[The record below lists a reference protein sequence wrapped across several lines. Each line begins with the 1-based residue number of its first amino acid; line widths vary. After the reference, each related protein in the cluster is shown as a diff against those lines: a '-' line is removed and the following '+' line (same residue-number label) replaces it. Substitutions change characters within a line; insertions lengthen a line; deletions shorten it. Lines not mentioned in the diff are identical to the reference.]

1 MKSYLQG
8 LITGAV
14 FVFAFLIL
22 IGTSDSKPDN
32 ERYQVSISGAY
43 PNRTIIMDTRTG
55 IGYERVIKDSNNDW
69 TINYVAYE
77 QFKTA
82 GGY

>member
-1 MKSYLQG
+1 MKSYIQG
-8 LITGAV
+8 YITGAV

-22 IGTSDSKPDN
+22 IGTTNSKPGN
-32 ERYQVSISGAY
+32 ERYQVSISGTY
-43 PNRTIIMDTRTG
+43 PNRTIIMDTKTG

-77 QFKTA
+77 QFKTTA
-82 GGY
+82 GY